1 MDSLDKLNMIRDNVA
16 VALTLFELL
25 VKRERKKRDMT
36 YVVTDWQQ
44 LQMKQKH
51 EHRAVQDAVST
62 YICNYDDRSFCG
74 HYFYQKPT
82 PAVQIEQEYLAAAK
96 KPNPKRPVGFD
107 DLPEAAPAATNALL
121 DFKNNKKN
129 KKRCEQVFLYF
140 PSASFK
146 DVQTHCLCVPG
157 WHVGAG
163 KSWDSSRK
171 WTL

>member
-51 EHRAVQDAVST
+51 EPRAVQDAVST
-62 YICNYDDRSFCG
+62 YAIYGSSFCSG
-74 HYFYQKPT
+74 RFNQNST
-82 PAVQIEQEYLAAAK
+82 PDVQIEQEYLFAAK

-129 KKRCEQVFLYF
+129 KKRCGQVLLCH
-140 PSASFK
+140 SRCLL
-146 DVQTHCLCVPG
+146 QGCTHPTVLTRV

-163 KSWDSSRK
+163 KSWDLSRR